1 MSGQHPGQRKGQK
14 GTDQQ
19 GGKGKGPHS
28 VEQSTGMSP
37 EKGKGGYAH
46 PHGST
51 RAEDEYLYKRYEH
64 YGSEYFD
71 EEEDIYGDRAQFMAI
86 DHDFTP
92 KLVGVFSII
101 FFFLEQ
107 FLVIDQA

>member
-1 MSGQHPGQRKGQK
+1 
-14 GTDQQ
+14 
-19 GGKGKGPHS
+19 
-28 VEQSTGMSP
+28 MSP

-71 EEEDIYGDRAQFMAI
+71 EEDIYGDRAQFMAI

-107 FLVIDQA
+107 ILVIDQA